1 MIFLISCLIVTCFL
15 ILNYIHIDKRYTDL
29 FLRNM
34 QLYFNMLQYAFN
46 LFWATQTLEISSIRT
61 QKGLKGI
68 WTINHTTFEA
78 STTMHFV
85 WYSLICPRIG
95 MVWYLQSYMWKV
107 LINLFPG
114 RCIEFHN
121 LYIHHKKY
129 HFDIRR
135 TSCIYHLNI

>member
-1 MIFLISCLIVTCFL
+1 MLLIF
-15 ILNYIHIDKRYTDL
+15 
-29 FLRNM
+29 
-34 QLYFNMLQYAFN
+34 
-46 LFWATQTLEISSIRT
+46 FWATQTLEISSICA

-68 WTINHTTFEA
+68 WTINNTTFEA
-78 STTMHFV
+78 TTTMHFV

-95 MVWYLQSYMWKV
+95 MVWYLQNYMWKV
-107 LINLFPG
+107 SIYLFPG

-135 TSCIYHLNI
+135 ISKYHNSTIFLYISFEYLISDSFNLTRNKFHLQYTRRHV